1 MNCRHCGSSNTV
13 KSGIV
18 FNKQRYRCKDCG
30 RSSREN
36 DRRIKYSPQK
46 KLRVLKLYLENVGI
60 RSIERLEGVP
70 NPLIIRWIRDSAR
83 IISELS
89 KLSNSSQEAESV
101 EILELDELYSY
112 IKKTQ

>member
-1 MNCRHCGSSNTV
+1 MNCRHCGSCSVV
-13 KSGIV
+13 KFGIV
-18 FNKQRYRCKDCG
+18 ANKQRYKCKDCG
-30 RSSREN
+30 KSSREN

-46 KLRVLKLYLENVGI
+46 KLKVLKMYLENVGI

-70 NPLIIRWIRDSAR
+70 NPLIIRWIRNSAS

-89 KLSNSSQEAESV
+89 KSSSTRKIENV
-101 EILELDELYSY
+101 EVLEVDELYSF